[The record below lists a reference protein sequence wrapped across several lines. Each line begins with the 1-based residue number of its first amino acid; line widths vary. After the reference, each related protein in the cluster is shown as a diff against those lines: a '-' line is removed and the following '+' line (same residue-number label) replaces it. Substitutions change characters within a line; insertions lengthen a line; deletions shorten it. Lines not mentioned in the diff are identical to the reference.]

1 MAEVARLRLDDTNVR
16 LHAINRVQT
25 KSVLVDEEVA
35 KMETELTAVREQIV
49 VTRRTQFALLGNHES
64 LADLEAKISGMNSHA
79 RAIEFVIQVLKDEK
93 VKLSASSGEGG
104 ENVKRLETS
113 LADLKNQEQQIA
125 GAVVR
130 EEAEIQDLERKA
142 KALHPTA
149 ATLDSL
155 QAKNKDL
162 LHRIDTMMLQLD
174 QGKEDGVGDSVL
186 TKEGQGCKDRMEA
199 LLFELETLYAAQNR
213 ACEST
218 MDMVALILEREEKRL
233 EAMTK
238 RRELD
243 EYGRSLEDRG
253 RLDAIPE
260 DGTVAALDYESRDID
275 DRQEILSGLHM
286 KMKVANERRE
296 ALVRR
301 ISELKREILDFSA
314 KYMF

>member
-1 MAEVARLRLDDTNVR
+1 M
-16 LHAINRVQT
+16 
-25 KSVLVDEEVA
+25 
-35 KMETELTAVREQIV
+35 
-49 VTRRTQFALLGNHES
+49 
-64 LADLEAKISGMNSHA
+64 
-79 RAIEFVIQVLKDEK
+79 
-93 VKLSASSGEGG
+93 
-104 ENVKRLETS
+104 
-113 LADLKNQEQQIA
+113 
-125 GAVVR
+125 
-130 EEAEIQDLERKA
+130 ERKA
-142 KALHPTA
+142 KAVHPTA

-174 QGKEDGVGDSVL
+174 KGMEDGVADSVL
-186 TKEGQGCKDRMEA
+186 IKEAQGCKDRMEA
-199 LLFELETLYAAQNR
+199 LLFELETFYASQNI

-253 RLDAIPE
+253 QLGAIPE
-260 DGTVAALDYESRDID
+260 DGTMAALDYESSDID
-275 DRQEILSGLHM
+275 DRQEILSRLHM
-286 KMKVANERRE
+286 KMKVANEKRE
-296 ALVRR
+296 ALVGR